1 MAFNNSIVLSDLS
14 LYIDQISYPKI
25 NTELVLASRVK
36 EVGMEII
43 PGIKNGQTV
52 NIAFSTLVG
61 QAGDNC
67 GLINPTGSF
76 TITQATL
83 QVCQIQFQESV
94 CEDQIQLYYL
104 GMSMP
109 EGSYYD
115 GDLTPPIFQEAYLS
129 DKFNKIQDALEF
141 IYFQGSSAGSTFSST
156 LPTQP
161 NNYAQ
166 LAPLCNGFLEYL
178 VNTSASMSVIPYTGV
193 TTSNASGIVIPIGQ
207 NGPLTFQN
215 AVYVVQQLILDMT
228 NAAQNAVAQQDVI
241 MMMSVVNYR
250 TYVAALALANNG
262 GGNFNYIGVENDTD
276 WSIKV
281 LGTNVTIY
289 GMPGLVGTNFIILTP
304 ASNFVIGLDGAS
316 DSTSDKWQLWYEKLY
331 DAHFFRAKMKL
342 GVTVK
347 YPEYVAIY
355 NGDQVV

>member
-1 MAFNNSIVLSDLS
+1 MAFNNSIILSDLS
-14 LYIDQISYPKI
+14 TYIDQLSYPKI

-43 PGIKNGQTV
+43 PRIKNGQTV
-52 NIAFSTLVG
+52 NVGFSTLVG

-67 GLINPTGSF
+67 GLISPTGSF

-83 QVCQIQFQESV
+83 TVCPVKFEESI

-129 DKFNKIQDALEF
+129 DKYNKIQDALEF
-141 IYFQGSSAGSTFSST
+141 VYFQGDTTGATYAT
-156 LPTQP
+156 ALPTQP

-166 LAPLCNGFLEYL
+166 LGPLCNGFLHFL
-178 VNTSASMSVIPYTGV
+178 VNTSASMSTIPYTGV
-193 TTSNASGIVIPIGQ
+193 TTSNASGTSIDISE

-215 AVYVVQQLILDMT
+215 AVYVVQQLILDQT
-228 NAAQNAVAQQDVI
+228 NAAQNAVAQADNI
-241 MMMSVVNYR
+241 MMMSVTNYR

-289 GMPGLVGTNFIILTP
+289 GMPGLVSTNFILLSP
-304 ASNFVIGLDGAS
+304 ANNYCIGLDGAS

-342 GVTVK
+342 GVTIK

-355 NGDQVV
+355 NGDKVV